1 LYFTTGLFGSA
12 DEESAEV
19 DGNECDVDARLD
31 AIPCAQMLICSSI
44 FVLVDAI
51 VVDWKGSSPFC
62 AIA

>member
-51 VVDWKGSSPFC
+51 VVDWKG
-62 AIA
+62 